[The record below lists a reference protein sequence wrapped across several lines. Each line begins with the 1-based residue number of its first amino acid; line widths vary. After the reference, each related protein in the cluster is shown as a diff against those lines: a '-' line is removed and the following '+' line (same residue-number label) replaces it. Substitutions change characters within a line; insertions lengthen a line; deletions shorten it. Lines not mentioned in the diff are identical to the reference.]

1 MILLDSKGKTIRKI
15 TVYSSVGSLVAELLY
30 SEENPIIDISGL
42 QNGSYFL
49 SLQLDQETIVKRF
62 VKAN

>member
-1 MILLDSKGKTIRKI
+1 
-15 TVYSSVGSLVAELLY
+15 VGSLVAELLY